1 MIDKLKM
8 TVLVDDSKNPSKPE
22 LQDKHGLSFYIEA
35 EVKDERITILM
46 DTGPSA
52 ETILHNAD
60 RMEIDLSKIDL
71 IFLSHGHYDH
81 VNGLI
86 GVLKRKSEPTI
97 VLAHPQAFDSKFV
110 YRPHL
115 KYAGSFYQLSEIR
128 AFEGVLLF
136 AKNHVTLTDGIMS
149 SGEIQRSTTY
159 EEVEGFWKVDDD
171 LFVQDIMLDD
181 QSLIVHM
188 RGRGLVV
195 IAGCAHAGI
204 INTIKQARRITG
216 INRVYAV
223 IGGFHLKDASDKR
236 IEATIE
242 ELSKIKP
249 SIIRPCHCTG
259 SRAVKE
265 LIDTFNDR
273 CKLLRVGTILEL
285 NGN

>member
-1 MIDKLKM
+1 LVDKLKIS
-8 TVLVDDSKNPSKPE
+8 VLVDDSKNPLKPE
-22 LQDKHGLSFYIEA
+22 LQAKHGLSFYIEA
-35 EVKDERITILM
+35 EVKDEKITLLL

-86 GVLKRKSEPTI
+86 GVLKRKSESTI

-115 KYAGSFYQLSEIR
+115 KYAGSFYRLSEIR
-128 AFEGVLLF
+128 AFRGMLLF
-136 AKNHVTLTDGIMS
+136 AKNHFKLSDGITS

-159 EEVEGFWKVDDD
+159 EEVEGFWKVNND
-171 LFVQDIMLDD
+171 LFVQDAMLDD
-181 QSLIVHM
+181 QSLIVNM
-188 RGRGLVV
+188 KGKGLVV

-204 INTIKQARRITG
+204 INTIKQAQRITG
-216 INRVYAV
+216 MNRIHAV
-223 IGGFHLKDASDKR
+223 IGGFHLKDAADDR
-236 IEATIE
+236 ITSTIE

-265 LIDTFNDR
+265 LTDTFNDR
-273 CKLLRVGTILEL
+273 CKLLRVGIILEL

>member
-1 MIDKLKM
+1 M
-8 TVLVDDSKNPSKPE
+8 LVDDSKNPLKPE
-22 LQDKHGLSFYIEA
+22 LQAKHGLSVYIEA
-35 EVKDERITILM
+35 EVKDEKITLLL

-115 KYAGSFYQLSEIR
+115 KYAGSFYHLSEIR

-136 AKNHVTLTDGIMS
+136 AKNHVKLTDSIMS

-159 EEVEGFWKVDDD
+159 EEVEGFWKVDDERLID
-171 LFVQDIMLDD
+171 DNMLDD
-181 QSLIVHM
+181 QSLIVNM
-188 RGRGLVV
+188 KGKGLVV

-204 INTIKQARRITG
+204 INTIKQAQRITG
-216 INRVYAV
+216 MNRIHAV
-223 IGGFHLKDASDKR
+223 IGGFHLKDVADDR
-236 IEATIE
+236 IISTIE

-265 LIDTFNDR
+265 LTDTFNDR
-273 CKLLRVGTILEL
+273 CKLLRVGIILEI